1 MRRREVYDEPHAAR
15 VLTVSTARR
24 AARPGALWGLAFGIL
39 TAATASAYP
48 SVFPTA
54 ASRVDLARSV
64 EGNVGLTA
72 LFGPV
77 KLDTLAGYTAYK
89 TMSYMVVLA
98 AIWGLLLA
106 TRLLRGEEEEG
117 RLELFLSGR
126 TTRGRAAVQVAIG
139 LSLGVVALWTPT
151 ALLTAGAGARPAIDI
166 GVGASLFFATAIAAS
181 AAMFMAVGMLVS
193 QLAASRHQ
201 ANQLGAGIL
210 AASYLVRMAAD
221 SAPELAWL
229 RWATPLGWIEE
240 LRALTGSTPLAF
252 LPIAALIAVL
262 VVVSVRLAT
271 TRDLGASAIAGRD
284 TPEPHTLLLGGEA
297 GLTLRLT
304 RSSVVAWV
312 VALAATGLIF
322 GLVAQAAGS
331 AVRSSPAIERA
342 IARMGGVRA
351 GAASY
356 LGLVFVVAAGLVAI
370 AVAGQISALRNEES
384 AGHLENLLVR
394 PVARWRWLAV
404 RLGVGAGLVVL
415 ASVVAGLAAWVGA
428 ATQNSGLGLGEL
440 LQAGLNVTPP
450 AIFVLGI
457 GALAFGLVPRW
468 AIAVVYALVVWSFIA
483 ETVSSITT
491 SGHWLGDTSPLA
503 HITPA
508 PAAEPNWAAG
518 AWLVGLGLAAAAAGV
533 VAFGR
538 RDLAGA

>member
-1 MRRREVYDEPHAAR
+1 MRRKEIYDEGHAAR
-15 VLTVSTARR
+15 VLTATTARR
-24 AARPGALWGLAFGIL
+24 AGRPGLVWGLAFGIL
-39 TAATASAYP
+39 IAATASAYP
-48 SVFPTA
+48 SVFPSA
-54 ASRVDLARSV
+54 ASRVALARSV

-72 LFGPV
+72 LFGPIKV
-77 KLDTLAGYTAYK
+77 DTLAGYTAYK
-89 TMSYMVVLA
+89 TMSYMVILA

-106 TRLLRGEEEEG
+106 TRLTRGEEDEG
-117 RLELFLSGR
+117 RWELFLSGH
-126 TTRGRAAVQVAIG
+126 TTRGRAAVQAAIG
-139 LSLGVVALWTPT
+139 LGVGLVAMWTPT
-151 ALLTAGAGARPAIDI
+151 ALVTAAAGARPAIDL
-166 GVGASLFFATAIAAS
+166 GVGASLFLASAIVAS
-181 AAMFMAVGMLVS
+181 AAMFMAVGMLVG
-193 QLAASRHQ
+193 QLAPTRHH
-201 ANQLGAGIL
+201 ANVIGAGVL

-221 SAPELAWL
+221 SSPGLAWL
-229 RWATPLGWIEE
+229 RWVTPLGWIEE
-240 LRALTGSTPLAF
+240 LRALTGSDPLAF
-252 LPIAALIAVL
+252 LPIVVL
-262 VVVSVRLAT
+262 VVVLVVAAIRLAA
-271 TRDLGASAIAGRD
+271 TRDLGASALAGGD
-284 TPEPHTLLLGGEA
+284 TPEPHTRLLGGEA

-304 RSSVVAWV
+304 RVSVVAWV
-312 VALAATGLIF
+312 AALAATGLIF

-342 IARMGGVRA
+342 IARMGGERA

-370 AVAGQISALRNEES
+370 AVAGQVSALRNEEA

-404 RLGVGAGLVVL
+404 RLGVAAGSVVVAGL
-415 ASVVAGLAAWVGA
+415 VAGLAAWVGA
-428 ATQNSGLGLGEL
+428 ATQSSGLGLGEL

-450 AIFVLGI
+450 ALFVLGV

-468 AIAVVYALVVWSFIA
+468 AIAIAYGLVVWSFVA

-508 PAAEPNWAAG
+508 PAADPNWVAG
-518 AWLVGLGLAAAAAGV
+518 AWLVGLGLLAAAAGV
-533 VAFGR
+533 VAFGH